1 MPAARAL
8 AFGSSNSE
16 RSGVSKA
23 KAAGDAPKRSDDAAP
38 CRIARLLLDGEA
50 PDGARRATHTA
61 VSANM
66 LGRIPAISWEWGSN
80 KRMRTAG
87 WGKRQQIYVR
97 CIAPIP

>member
-66 LGRIPAISWEWGSN
+66 LARIDRRIPSFVGE
-80 KRMRTAG
+80 
-87 WGKRQQIYVR
+87 
-97 CIAPIP
+97 

>member
-8 AFGSSNSE
+8 AFGSSNSV

-38 CRIARLLLDGEA
+38 CRTARLLLDGEA

-66 LGRIPAISWEWGSN
+66 LSRIADPLSFVGMSLGVYYKDGS
-80 KRMRTAG
+80 
-87 WGKRQQIYVR
+87 
-97 CIAPIP
+97 